1 MRVKLAIACGVA
13 GMLAACSNGS
23 DPARDAADIAEIE
36 AMHDMPAIKQISPE
50 HISYPDIEKNNLFG
64 VSCGFAP
71 GNSMRVLFL
80 AMDEH
85 GYMKLDDKI
94 VTLAPDKGSAKLPV
108 TGYTHYDGKE
118 FSVTLDLDE
127 VTDAQEGIE
136 LTKWRGRM
144 TVRDHKDR
152 ITYDKD
158 GLVGCGA

>member
-1 MRVKLAIACGVA
+1 MRVKLAIVCTMA
-13 GMLAACSNGS
+13 GLLAACSDGS
-23 DPARDAADIAEIE
+23 DPAGDAADIAEIE
-36 AMHDMPAIKQISPE
+36 AMHDMPAIEQITPE

-85 GYMKLDDKI
+85 GYMKLDGKI
-94 VTLAPDKGSAKLPV
+94 VTLAPDEGSAELPV
-108 TGYTHYDGKE
+108 TGYTRYDGKE
-118 FSVTLDLDE
+118 FSVTLALDAGGE
-127 VTDAQEGIE
+127 AQEGIE

-152 ITYDKD
+152 VTYDKD